1 MAGVNVP
8 LNSGHEA
15 VGSCHRERVGAWG
28 SDKDRGEAK
37 KKSGPAGEAGACFH
51 NRLSE
56 WDTTYLEC
64 LESN

>member
-1 MAGVNVP
+1 MP

-37 KKSGPAGEAGACFH
+37 EEVRASWRSRGL
-51 NRLSE
+51 LS
-56 WDTTYLEC
+56 
-64 LESN
+64 